1 MQTPFD
7 WKDSNEDQNIEPTNR
22 TNHAQ
27 AVETKHPTMV
37 EKTAQIEANVV
48 IIATE

>member
-7 WKDSNEDQNIEPTNR
+7 WKDSNEDPNIEPINR
-22 TNHAQ
+22 TNPEQ
-27 AVETKHPTMV
+27 VVETRRPPMV
-37 EKTAQIEANVV
+37 EKTAPIEANVV

>member
-7 WKDSNEDQNIEPTNR
+7 WKDSNEDPNIEPTNR
-22 TNHAQ
+22 TNPVQVA
-27 AVETKHPTMV
+27 ETRCPPTV
-37 EKTAQIEANVV
+37 EKTAQIEANVA